1 MFLLQ
6 EPVFLNKRAPVK
18 QFLLLMLLATS
29 VAKGFAQEDSL
40 LKAGYLRFPTI
51 PPFTLLK
58 ADSTTIT
65 RDDLVRHKKTLVMF
79 FSPGCDHCKHQTKD
93 LLANMDK
100 FKDVEIL
107 MATYQPMEEIQAF
120 YNDFHLENYPNI
132 KLGRDTKYFFVPFYK
147 ISNLP
152 FLALYNNK
160 GKLLTTF
167 EGTTPVNKLLEG
179 FKGEAYSKNN

>member
-6 EPVFLNKRAPVK
+6 EPVFLKKRVPVK
-18 QFLLLMLLATS
+18 KYLLSILLAAS
-29 VAKGFAQEDSL
+29 VATGFAQDDSL
-40 LKAGYLRFPTI
+40 MKAGYLRFPTI
-51 PPFTLLK
+51 PPFSLLK
-58 ADSTTIT
+58 ADSTNLT
-65 RDDLVRHKKTLVMF
+65 REDLARHKKTLIMF

-93 LLANMDK
+93 LLANIDQ

-107 MATYQPMEEIQAF
+107 MATYQPIEEMQTF

-132 KLGRDTKYFFVPFYK
+132 KIGRDTKYFFVPFYK

-152 FLALYNNK
+152 FMALYNNK

-167 EGTTPVNKLLEG
+167 EGTTAAGKLLEG
-179 FKGEAYSKNN
+179 FKGESYSQAN